1 MLEKSA
7 KRQLEHARLT
17 GGSGGL
23 ICWKGIERRLGR
35 RIAEQLGEMGA
46 NFGEV
51 DLGGLEV
58 TVEV

>member
-1 MLEKSA
+1 VGAVGL
-7 KRQLEHARLT
+7 KRWE
-17 GGSGGL
+17 
-23 ICWKGIERRLGR
+23 GIERRLGR

-46 NFGEV
+46 SVGEV